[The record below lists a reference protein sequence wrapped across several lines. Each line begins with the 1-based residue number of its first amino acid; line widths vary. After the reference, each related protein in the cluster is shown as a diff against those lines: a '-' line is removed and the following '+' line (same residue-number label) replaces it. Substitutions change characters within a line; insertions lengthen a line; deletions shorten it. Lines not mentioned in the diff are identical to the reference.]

1 MNIIV
6 VDDEP
11 IIRVGL
17 RTLVDWER
25 HGFRLAG
32 EAADGFEALELM
44 AGERV
49 DILITDILMPG
60 MDGLELI
67 RKARER
73 HQDVAVLVLS
83 CLDDFAYVKEA
94 MKLGASDYILKPTME
109 TEELVAILQ
118 GMREKLEQERAAR
131 DQLDRWQQQI
141 EQTKQMRLSER
152 IRRYIQQPTA
162 VDGELEAELFAE
174 TGAVVSLM
182 IYWAPKEELH
192 PAALPFADC
201 AAAVAWQEQTLLL
214 FYPCDAS
221 AMQSKLF
228 SHQWC
233 FQHATAVDRR
243 LREAAGQT
251 APDTRFLIGIG
262 PVIRQLSELPASLQ
276 LHQRQIRHAYYAA
289 AAGTAPG
296 SIVGLDGLAPVPED
310 TAFPYELRN
319 DLLRAIATANGD
331 ALMHRTEGIAA
342 WIRETKPDIAK
353 LHGFTFELLALALGY
368 AREQGYAALDEYER
382 VYVSKPAIADC
393 FDAERLTLWLSDA
406 MRELWNRRFGGV
418 IHAASSNPFVRKAIQ
433 FMRDNYRRNI
443 GTVDIA
449 DHVKLSRS
457 YLSDLYSRETGES
470 LVESLTSI
478 RIEEAKKLL
487 VSGDAKKVYEIAES
501 VGFTDAKAFARTFRK
516 LVGCSPKEYDHQRKP
531 F

>member
-32 EAADGFEALELM
+32 EAADGFEALDLM
-44 AGERV
+44 ASEPV

-67 RKARER
+67 RKARES
-73 HQDVAVLVLS
+73 HHDVAVLVLS

-131 DQLDRWQQQI
+131 DQLGRWQQQI

-152 IRRYIQQPTA
+152 IRRYIHQQTA
-162 VDGELEAELFAE
+162 ADGELEAELFAQ

-182 IYWAPKEELH
+182 VYWAPKDELL

-201 AAAVAWQEQTLLL
+201 AAAVTWQEQALLL
-214 FYPCDAS
+214 YYPCDAS

-228 SHQWC
+228 AHQWC
-233 FQHATAVDRR
+233 YHHATAVNR
-243 LREAAGQT
+243 LLRDLAGQEM
-251 APDTRFLIGIG
+251 APDTRWFVGIG
-262 PVIRQLSELPASLQ
+262 PVIRQLSDLPASLQ
-276 LHQRQIRHAYYAA
+276 LHQRQIRHVYYAA
-289 AAGTAPG
+289 APGTAPG
-296 SIVGLDGLAPVPED
+296 TIVGQDGLAGVSDDPV
-310 TAFPYELRN
+310 FPYELRN
-319 DLLRAIATANGD
+319 DLLRAIATANGE
-331 ALMHRTEGIAA
+331 ALLHRTEGIAA
-342 WIRETKPDIAK
+342 WICEAKPDITK

-368 AREQGYAALDEYER
+368 AREQNYAALDEFER
-382 VYVSKPAIADC
+382 LYVSKPAIADC
-393 FDAERLTLWLSDA
+393 FDAHGLTHWLSAA
-406 MRELWNRRFGGV
+406 MRELWSRRFGGV
-418 IHAASSNPFVRKAIQ
+418 IHATSSNPFVRKAIQ

-487 VSGDAKKVYEIAES
+487 MSGDAKKVYEIAES
-501 VGFTDAKAFARTFRK
+501 VGFSDAKAFARTFRK
-516 LVGCSPKEYDHQRKP
+516 LVGCSPKEYVLQR
-531 F
+531 